1 MGQDTRSGDSSKD
14 MAEQSS
20 ASRRILLV
28 DDDDAI
34 RRLVQKVL
42 EPYGYVVTGA
52 GSGREALEKLL
63 ESKPDLILLDY
74 VLPDVDGLILLEL
87 IRARLGDSTT
97 PIICLTG
104 KTDIPT
110 KTKALETGAIDYV
123 TKPFDVRELVARVG
137 TQLRVK
143 YQREEDARE
152 KERLASVAKRGQEK
166 AEQRYRALVQ
176 NSHCLVCELDGDFR
190 IVYGSPNHK
199 DILEYDPAVLIGQS
213 WLNFVHPDDRK
224 QSEHALRRM
233 LADGITDRKII
244 RFLNR
249 LNRWRWLDVSG
260 SLLKRADEPVDNI
273 LLVSR
278 DITESKE
285 TEARLE
291 HMALNDPST
300 DLGNRERFSQELA
313 GILADPSRS
322 GRDVLVLVDID
333 DFKLVNDTKGHL
345 AGDNALRWAASILR
359 TVFDG
364 THSICRLGGDEFCV
378 ILRGVAASQAFELG
392 TRLIEETRGKSQGF
406 TGSGITLSVGVATI
420 EPGISQEELLFRADS
435 VLYAAKLAGKNRCL
449 LYRSDSE
456 ELSTIR
462 AEAEWFGRIR
472 RGFAQDRFYLFY
484 QPIIDLK
491 TGERYCSE
499 ALIRYLDEHG
509 VWHAPGEFLPAAERF
524 HLMNELDQFVL
535 TRVLSE
541 YADERRGRVSI
552 NISGQSV
559 SNPNTVEFIASSFRR
574 MKIDPRRIIFELT
587 ETVFI
592 KSLEKACEVVNEIR
606 ALGCTFSLDDFGSGF
621 SSLRYLRSLPVDIV
635 KIDGSFV
642 KNIQSD
648 QIDLT
653 LLRSMNEIAH
663 SLGKRTVGEFVESE
677 EMSRCLKELG
687 VDYGQ
692 GYYFGAPVPIDQT
705 N

>member
-1 MGQDTRSGDSSKD
+1 
-14 MAEQSS
+14 MAEQRS

-28 DDDDAI
+28 DDDDAM
-34 RRLVQKVL
+34 RRLVRKVL

-52 GSGREALEKLL
+52 SSGKEALQKLL

-74 VLPDVDGLILLEL
+74 LLPDMDGLLLLEL
-87 IRARLGDSTT
+87 IRARLGDSHT

-110 KTKALETGAIDYV
+110 KTKALETGAIDYI
-123 TKPFDVRELVARVG
+123 TKPFDVRELAARVG

-143 YQREEDARE
+143 DQREEDARE
-152 KERLASVAKRGQEK
+152 KERLASVAKRAQEQ

-176 NSHCLVCELDGDFR
+176 NSHCLVCELDGDLQ

-199 DILEYDPAVLIGQS
+199 EILEYDPEVLMGQS

-224 QSEHALRRM
+224 QSEQALRRM
-233 LADGITDRKII
+233 LADGITDRNVL
-244 RFLNR
+244 RFRSR
-249 LNRWRWLDVSG
+249 LNQWRWLDVSG
-260 SLLKRADEPVDNI
+260 SLLKRAEEPVDNI

-278 DITESKE
+278 DITESKK

-291 HMALNDPST
+291 HMALNDPLT
-300 DLGNRERFSQELA
+300 DLGNRERFSQQLA
-313 GILADPSRS
+313 GVLADPSRS
-322 GRDVLVLVDID
+322 GRDVLVLIDID

-345 AGDNALRWAASILR
+345 AGDNALRWLASVLR
-359 TVFDG
+359 AVFDG

-378 ILRGVAASQAFELG
+378 ILRDVAASQAFELG

-406 TGSGITLSVGVATI
+406 TGTGITLSVGVATI
-420 EPGISQEELLFRADS
+420 EPGISHEELLFRADS

-456 ELSTIR
+456 ELSAIR
-462 AEAEWFGRIR
+462 AEAEWFGRIK
-472 RGFAQDRFYLFY
+472 RGFAQERFHLFY

-491 TGERYCSE
+491 TGESYCAE
-499 ALIRYLDEHG
+499 ALIRYLDERG
-509 VWHAPGEFLPAAERF
+509 VWHAPAEFLPAAERF
-524 HLMNELDQFVL
+524 HLMNELDQFVIR
-535 TRVLSE
+535 RVLSE

-552 NISGQSV
+552 NLSGQSV
-559 SNPNTVEFIASSFRR
+559 SNPNTVEFIASSLRR
-574 MKIDPRRIIFELT
+574 MKIDPRRILFELT

-642 KNIQSD
+642 KNIRSD

-663 SLGKRTVGEFVESE
+663 LLGKRTVGEFVDSG
-677 EMSRCLKELG
+677 EMSRSLKELG

-692 GYYFGAPVPIDQT
+692 GYYFGAPVPINKT
-705 N
+705 NSMR

>member
-1 MGQDTRSGDSSKD
+1 
-14 MAEQSS
+14 MAEQRS

-28 DDDDAI
+28 DDDDAL
-34 RRLVQKVL
+34 RRLVRKVL
-42 EPYGYVVTGA
+42 EPYGYEVTGA
-52 GSGREALEKLL
+52 GSGKEALEKLI
-63 ESKPDLILLDY
+63 ESKPELILLDY
-74 VLPDVDGLILLEL
+74 VLPDMDGLLLLEL
-87 IRARLGDSTT
+87 IRARLGDSPT

-110 KTKALETGAIDYV
+110 KTKALETGAIDYI
-123 TKPFDVRELVARVG
+123 TKPFDVRELAARVG

-143 YQREEDARE
+143 DQREGDARE
-152 KERLASVAKRGQEK
+152 KERLASVAKRAQEE

-176 NSHCLVCELDGDFR
+176 NSDCLVCELDGDFR

-199 DILEYDPAVLIGQS
+199 DILEYDHAVLIGQS

-224 QSEHALRRM
+224 QSEHALRRL
-233 LADGITDRKII
+233 LADGITDRKVI

-260 SLLKRADEPVDNI
+260 SLLKRAEEPVDNI

-291 HMALNDPST
+291 HMALNDPLT
-300 DLGNRERFSQELA
+300 ELGNRERFSQELA
-313 GILADPSRS
+313 GVLADSSRS
-322 GRDVLVLVDID
+322 GRDVLVLIDID

-345 AGDNALRWAASILR
+345 AGDNALRWLASNLHA
-359 TVFDG
+359 VFGDQ
-364 THSICRLGGDEFCV
+364 HSICRLGGDEFCV
-378 ILRGVAASQAFELG
+378 ILRDVPAGEALKLG
-392 TRLIEETRGKSQGF
+392 TRLIEEIRRKSQGF
-406 TGSGITLSVGVATI
+406 TGTGITLSVGLAAI
-420 EPGISQEELLFRADS
+420 EPGISHEELLFRADS

-456 ELSTIR
+456 ELSAIR
-462 AEAEWFGRIR
+462 AEAEWFGSLK
-472 RGFAQDRFYLFY
+472 RGFSQERFYLFY

-499 ALIRYLDEHG
+499 ALIRYLDERG
-509 VWHAPGEFLPAAERF
+509 AWHSPAEFLPAAERF

-535 TRVLSE
+535 RRVLSE

-559 SNPNTVEFIASSFRR
+559 SNPNTVDFIASSLRR
-574 MKIDPRRIIFELT
+574 LKIDPRRIIFELT

-592 KSLEKACEVVNEIR
+592 KNLEKACEVVNEIR

-642 KNIQSD
+642 KNIRSD

-663 SLGKRTVGEFVESE
+663 LLGKRTVGEFVESG
-677 EMSRCLKELG
+677 EMSRSLKELG

-692 GYYFGAPVPIDQT
+692 GYYFGAPAPLDET
-705 N
+705 KLARTLK